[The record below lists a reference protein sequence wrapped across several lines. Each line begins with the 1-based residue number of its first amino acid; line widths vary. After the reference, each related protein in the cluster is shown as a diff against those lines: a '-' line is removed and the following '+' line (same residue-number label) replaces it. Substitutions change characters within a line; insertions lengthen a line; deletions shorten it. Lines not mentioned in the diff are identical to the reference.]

1 MDGGIERQTNTGQ
14 RMNELMDALHNNAYK
29 NGQITFLHHEKSV
42 SFHSLTKQI
51 VFFSFND

>member
-51 VFFSFND
+51 VFFLQ